1 MDKKRNYAN
10 RRFRSDHDL
19 VAFNIERGT
28 DNMAILKVITSPAEI
43 LSAPTKEVTVIDDSI
58 ITLLDDL
65 YDTMVE
71 HDGVGIAA
79 PQVNVGLRIAIVEL
93 GEDILEMINPIVIET
108 RGEEE
113 DVEGCLSFP
122 DLFGMVKRP
131 TYVKL
136 EAADREG
143 RIYELEAEDFE
154 ARCILHEID
163 HLDGVLFDSKMTR
176 VLTQA
181 ELDEL
186 YADMEEE

>member
-1 MDKKRNYAN
+1 
-10 RRFRSDHDL
+10 
-19 VAFNIERGT
+19 
-28 DNMAILKVITSPAEI
+28 MAILEVIKNPAKI
-43 LSAPTKEVTVIDDSI
+43 LNEKTKEVEVIDESI
-58 ITLLDDL
+58 IQLLDDL

-79 PQVNVGLRIAIVEL
+79 PQVNVDLRVAIVEL

-108 RGEEE
+108 RGEAE

-122 DLFGMVKRP
+122 DLFGLVKRP
-131 TYVKL
+131 TYVKI
-136 EAADREG
+136 EASDREG

-163 HLDGVLFDSKMTR
+163 HLDGVLFDSKITR
-176 VLTQA
+176 VLTQE
-181 ELDEL
+181 ELDEM

>member
-1 MDKKRNYAN
+1 
-10 RRFRSDHDL
+10 
-19 VAFNIERGT
+19 
-28 DNMAILKVITSPAEI
+28 MAIKEVIKAPAKVLSLK
-43 LSAPTKEVTVIDDSI
+43 TKEVDVIDETI
-58 ITLLDDL
+58 IELLDDM

-79 PQVNVGLRIAIVEL
+79 PQINVGLRVAIVEL
-93 GEDILEMINPIVIET
+93 GEDILEMINPVVLET

-122 DLFGMVKRP
+122 ELFGLVKRP
-131 TYVKL
+131 TYVKI

-176 VLTQA
+176 VLTQE
-181 ELDEL
+181 ELDEM
-186 YADMEEE
+186 YADIEEE